1 VQFGYKVQA
10 CNFIEVKMS
19 FGVTFV
25 FVDFLALLA
34 QSVG

>member
-1 VQFGYKVQA
+1 MQFIYKVKA

-19 FGVTFV
+19 FEVTVAFLG
-25 FVDFLALLA
+25 FLALLA

>member
-1 VQFGYKVQA
+1 MQFSCKIQA

-19 FGVTFV
+19 FEVTFA
-25 FVDFLALLA
+25 FVGFLALLA